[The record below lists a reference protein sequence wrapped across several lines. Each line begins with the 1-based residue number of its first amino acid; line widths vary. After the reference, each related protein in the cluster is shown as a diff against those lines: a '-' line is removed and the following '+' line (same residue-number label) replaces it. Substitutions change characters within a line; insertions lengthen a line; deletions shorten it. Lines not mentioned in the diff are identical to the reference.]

1 MIMQPR
7 ANNMDQLSG
16 NHISEIIVMILPI
29 MIIES
34 QNNISFLL
42 KTNVALGNIS
52 SYNKVES
59 FFYFLP
65 VSFNILQSDS
75 T

>member
-52 SYNKVES
+52 S
-59 FFYFLP
+59 
-65 VSFNILQSDS
+65 
-75 T
+75 